1 MNVKLTV
8 IALASVTA
16 FSGILPAF
24 ADKSD
29 KHKAIASTTSDEV
42 TTSTSA
48 SDSTATD
55 ATSGNK
61 KEKKHARDFNFHNYY
76 SVN

>member
-1 MNVKLTV
+1 MNAKLTV
-8 IALASVTA
+8 IALASITA
-16 FSGILPAF
+16 FSGILPAV
-24 ADKSD
+24 ASKSE
-29 KHKAIASTTSDEV
+29 KHKQIAATTSDEV

-48 SDSTATD
+48 SEAAATD
-55 ATSGNK
+55 AKESK